1 MEIHGIGAARYIGQ
15 RVPRKEDPRLLT
27 GRGQFTDDISFPG
40 LLHVAFARSPIAR
53 GKILSVDAQAARN
66 LPGVAAIFTAE
77 DLKQRKVEMLSLF
90 MNPLEAPTGPL
101 ADGRVAFVG
110 DPVAL
115 VVADSRRIA
124 EDAAALIEISYAEE
138 DPIVTIADARA
149 GAPVHPDMQSN
160 IAAEMGSP
168 EPDQDLAALLDG
180 APHQLTH
187 RLTHQRIAHS
197 PLETRGVVA
206 KPEGAEELLIY
217 IACQSPHLVARWF
230 STALGLPQGAIRVIA
245 KDVGGSFG
253 LKSHPWREEA
263 AVVSAALLLGQPLKW
278 IEDRYENLISANQ
291 AREQEITLRLA
302 FDEEGQLIGSFADGA
317 INNGAFPTVADCN
330 IAPMVFLWSAYRMP
344 AFAFNATG
352 FYSNTVGLAAYR
364 GPWALETLVRE
375 TAFDVAAR
383 RIGIDPVAIR
393 RRNIISQADLPTTS
407 AFGITV
413 DNINPA
419 GCLDKLLETFDVAQ
433 FRTEQEAARKQGRH
447 LGLGIAAYI
456 EPTASAASVNVMTGE
471 LAQVRIEPTGKVTAT
486 MSTHS
491 QGHGTATTMAQIIAD
506 RLGVAYEDVTIFEG
520 DSAHGGFGPGAAGS
534 RQAVIAGGASI
545 QAADLLSDKVKQ
557 VAAHL
562 LNANIENIHIED
574 GMVHVAGAEEMSRS
588 LREIA
593 EVAYGEPQRLPPG
606 LEAGLEAQFR
616 YTPPPVTFASAAHA
630 CVVEVDAETGF
641 VKILRWVSAEDCGN
655 VINPAVVEG
664 QISGGL
670 AQAIGMVL
678 LEEMAFDKNGNPET
692 ATFKDYLL
700 PAICDVPEVEFVHA
714 STPSKS
720 VGGFRGVGEGGAII
734 GPPTLINAIGD
745 ALAPFGELSFDLPL
759 TPSKIMSII
768 EQRTI

>member
-1 MEIHGIGAARYIGQ
+1 MEVHGIGAARYIGQ

-40 LLHVAFARSPIAR
+40 ILHVAFARSPIAR
-53 GKILSVDAQAARN
+53 GTILSIDTRAARN
-66 LPGVAAIFTAE
+66 LPGVTAVYTAE
-77 DLKQRKVEMLSLF
+77 DLKRRKIEMLSLF
-90 MNPLEAPTGPL
+90 MSPLEAPTGPL

-115 VVADSRRIA
+115 VIADSRSIA
-124 EDAAALIEISYAEE
+124 EDAAALVDIAYEEE
-138 DPIVTIADARA
+138 DPVVSIADAKA
-149 GAPVHPDMQSN
+149 GTPVHPDMQSN
-160 IAAEMGSP
+160 VAAEMGSP
-168 EPDQDLAALLDG
+168 EPEEGLAALLDS

-187 RLTHQRIAHS
+187 RLKHQRIVHA
-197 PLETRGVVA
+197 PMEPRGVVA
-206 KPEGAEELLIY
+206 KPEGAEELLIH
-217 IACQSPHLVARWF
+217 IACQSPHLAARWF
-230 STALGLPQGAIRVIA
+230 STALGLPEGAIRVVA

-263 AVVSAALLLGQPLKW
+263 AVVCAALLIGRPLKW
-278 IEDRYENLISANQ
+278 AEDRYENLISANQ
-291 AREQEITLRLA
+291 AREQEMTLRVA
-302 FDEEGQLIGSFADGA
+302 FDDDGRLIGSFADGA
-317 INNGAFPTVADCN
+317 INNGAFPTVPDCN
-330 IAPMVFLWSAYRMP
+330 IAPMVFIWSAYRMP
-344 AFAFNATG
+344 VFAFNARG
-352 FYSNTVGLAAYR
+352 YYSNTVGLAAYR

-383 RIGIDPVAIR
+383 RIGIDPVEIR
-393 RRNIISQADLPTTS
+393 RRNMISEADLPMTN

-413 DNINPA
+413 DDIDPA
-419 GCLDKLLETFDVAQ
+419 ACLEKLLDAFDVDE
-433 FRTEQEAARKQGRH
+433 FRAEQEAARGQGRY

-456 EPTASAASVNVMTGE
+456 EPTASSGSVNVMTGE
-471 LAQVRIEPTGKVTAT
+471 LAQIRVEPTGKVTAT

-506 RLGVAYEDVTIFEG
+506 RLGVAYEDVTVFEG

-534 RQAVIAGGASI
+534 RQGVIAGGASI
-545 QAADLLSDKVKQ
+545 RATDLLADKIKQ

-562 LNANIENIHIED
+562 LNANAENILIED
-574 GMVHVAGAEEMSRS
+574 GMVHVTGAKEMSRS

-593 EVAYGEPQRLPPG
+593 EIAYGEPQRLPPG

-641 VKILRWVSAEDCGN
+641 VKILRWISAEDCGN
-655 VINPAVVEG
+655 VINPAIVEG

-678 LEEMAFDKNGNPET
+678 LEEMSFDKRGNPNA
-692 ATFKDYLL
+692 ATLKDYLL
-700 PAICDVPEVEFVHA
+700 PAISDVPNFEFVHA
-714 STPSKS
+714 STPSKT

-745 ALAPFGELSFDLPL
+745 ALAPFGELTFDLPL
-759 TPSKIMSII
+759 TPSKILSVI
-768 EQRTI
+768 EQRNI